1 MIDDTHPILSQPR
14 FQPPENWDWSFRT
27 LNGIKIRYGQP
38 RSRKIYSAIVLI
50 LGGLGDFGE
59 KYFEFCHDLESR
71 NIKPIIIDLPG
82 QGGSG
87 RYLDNPH
94 KRHSAGFDEL
104 LKDIHILVDEIVL
117 SAAIDAEDN
126 HKRLPM
132 ILFGHSMGGH
142 LALRYL
148 VEYNKTSRG
157 QQIFC
162 AAVMTA
168 PMIKIKTF
176 DPIPDFVTKL
186 LVKFMALRPTAYV
199 SGGSDWHEEFRNR
212 TRIPNYYTH
221 DPERG
226 TLQNA
231 FLLHPEYSHLATGS
245 PTNKWLYDAVN
256 SCLLLKKKD
265 YLEKIDVPV
274 FIALAGNDLRVSNK
288 AKRKAASHIKNCELQ
303 ELDGASHEILM
314 EKDEY
319 RSAFLDRFFTFLE
332 NNVFNKDDKGKSF
345 IL

>member
-14 FQPPENWDWSFRT
+14 FQPPQNWDWSFRT

-38 RSRKIYSAIVLI
+38 RSRKNYDAVVLI

-59 KYFEFCHDLESR
+59 QYFEFCNDLESR

-94 KRHSAGFDEL
+94 KRHSAGFNEL

-117 SAAIDAEDN
+117 SAAIDADNN
-126 HKRLPM
+126 HKRLPI

-148 VEYNKTSRG
+148 AEYNKTTRG
-157 QQIFC
+157 QQIIC
-162 AAVMTA
+162 AAATTA
-168 PMIKIKTF
+168 PMIKIKAFEKYPNFLTQTLAN
-176 DPIPDFVTKL
+176 IL
-186 LVKFMALRPTAYV
+186 ALRPTAYIPQ
-199 SGGSDWHEEFRNR
+199 GTDWFEGFRDR
-212 TRIPNYYTH
+212 SCLPNFYTH

-226 TLQNA
+226 LLQKS
-231 FLLHPEYSHLATGS
+231 FFMHPQYAHLAIGS
-245 PTNKWLYDAVN
+245 PTNKWLSDAVR
-256 SCLLLKKKD
+256 SCLLLEKRG

-274 FIALAGNDLRVSNK
+274 LIALAGNDLLVSNS
-288 AKRKAASHIKNCELQ
+288 AKRKAAARIKNCELQ
-303 ELDGASHEILM
+303 EIDGARHEILM

-332 NNVFNKDDKGKSF
+332 NNVFNKNDKGKSF